1 MYDSLGLAALKED
14 AMEVGAAAVGT
25 VAGIAV
31 ARFVTVALNSTVA
44 GKEGFLV
51 QSEGDDKGKPVF
63 AGADKIATLVPVAVG
78 VALYSM
84 GAGKMGRGAARDAVA
99 GAAAGMVAY
108 GLGSLIA
115 KFTEKPSETAD
126 TLGISLKG
134 FGNVYDY
141 SLNGDF
147 GPGDVSAYMM
157 NGAPVSFEPYRQ
169 MNGAPVDI
177 QTVTAFNGAPTSAT
191 VLNTNAPISTALVA

>member
-31 ARFVTVALNSTVA
+31 ARFVSSKLSGPGGLLTIT
-44 GKEGFLV
+44 KET
-51 QSEGDDKGKPVF
+51 DPNKGQPLF
-63 AGADKIATLVPVAVG
+63 PFADKVGPVVPVAVG
-78 VALYSM
+78 IALYSM
-84 GAGKMGRGAARDAVA
+84 GANKMDRGAARDAVA

-108 GLGSLIA
+108 GIGALVSS
-115 KFTEKPSETAD
+115 FTKTPAATAE
-126 TLGISLKG
+126 TLGLSLKG

-157 NGAPVSFEPYRQ
+157 NGAPFTAEPYRL
-169 MNGAPVDI
+169 NGAPIDV
-177 QTVTAFNGAPTSAT
+177 QVATPFNGAPTSAT
-191 VLNTNAPISTALVA
+191 VLSTTAPLATALVA

>member
-25 VAGIAV
+25 VAGLAV
-31 ARFVTVALNSTVA
+31 AKFVTSKLSGTDGLLQKA
-44 GKEGFLV
+44 
-51 QSEGDDKGKPVF
+51 DKSGLVF
-63 AGADKIATLVPVAVG
+63 AGADKVATLVPVAVG

-84 GAGKMGRGAARDAVA
+84 GANKMGRGAARDAVA

-108 GLGSLIA
+108 GIGALVAS
-115 KFTEKPSETAD
+115 FTKDKAETAK
-126 TLGISLKG
+126 TFGISL
-134 FGNVYDY
+134 GNVYDY

>member
-31 ARFVTVALNSTVA
+31 AKFVTSKLTGTGGLLSKA
-44 GKEGFLV
+44 GTAE
-51 QSEGDDKGKPVF
+51 PIF
-63 AGADKIATLVPVAVG
+63 AGADKVATLVPVAVG
-78 VALYSM
+78 VALYSL
-84 GAGKMGRGAARDAVA
+84 GANKMGRGAARDAVA

-108 GLGSLIA
+108 GVGSLVA
-115 KFTEKPSETAD
+115 AFTATPANTMKTIG
-126 TLGISLKG
+126 LQG

-157 NGAPVSFEPYRQ
+157 NGAPFTAEPYRL
-169 MNGAPVDI
+169 NGAPIDV
-177 QTVTAFNGAPTSAT
+177 QVATPFNGAPTSAT
-191 VLNTNAPISTALVA
+191 VLSTTAPLATALVA

>member
-25 VAGIAV
+25 VAGLAV
-31 ARFVTVALNSTVA
+31 AKFVTSKLSGTGGLLRKAVAPTEA
-44 GKEGFLV
+44 GA
-51 QSEGDDKGKPVF
+51 SPYVF
-63 AGADKIATLVPVAVG
+63 AGADKVATLVPVAVG
-78 VALYSM
+78 VAIYSM
-84 GAGKMGRGAARDAVA
+84 GANKMGRGAARDAVA

-108 GLGSLIA
+108 GIGALVAS
-115 KFTEKPSETAD
+115 FTKDSAD
-126 TLGISLKG
+126 TAKTFGISL
-134 FGNVYDY
+134 GNVYDY

>member
-31 ARFVTVALNSTVA
+31 AKFVA
-44 GKEGFLV
+44 GKTTDMLRKTGSDTEFVIPG
-51 QSEGDDKGKPVF
+51 GKYVGPV
-63 AGADKIATLVPVAVG
+63 LPVAVG
-78 VALYSM
+78 VALYTL
-84 GAGKMGRGAARDAVA
+84 GANKMGRGAARDAVA

-108 GLGSLIA
+108 GIGSLVSA
-115 KFTEKPSETAD
+115 FTATPAATMK
-126 TLGISLKG
+126 TLGLQG

-157 NGAPVSFEPYRQ
+157 NGAPFTAEPYRL
-169 MNGAPVDI
+169 NGAPIDV
-177 QTVTAFNGAPTSAT
+177 QVATPFNGAPTSAT
-191 VLNTNAPISTALVA
+191 VLSTTAPLATALVA